1 MGLFTPFIIPYAFSG
16 LGMTEAIVGLA
27 LAAKVL
33 SNSLSNLLWSRLS
46 AVRGNRYLLL
56 VAGSLEVLAL
66 LLVLSLPLLPRAA
79 LGSVLGLQFD
89 LPLVM
94 LLVVMA
100 AAGAGESGQFTA
112 HMAYLLDL
120 APERTRSV
128 YMATYYLVVL
138 PMCFMPLATATII
151 GAQGRYMVAFALG
164 AVAMAVTMLHAPL
177 PPPRRPAQRSPA
189 GHRGLSGHRLQTRAA
204 GEVTTAAAPK
214 SRPPNCRVLP
224 ERERPAPVSSP
235 LAALP
240 HAPTHKRRPPDN
252 GCRAVART

>member
-1 MGLFTPFIIPYAFSG
+1 
-16 LGMTEAIVGLA
+16 
-27 LAAKVL
+27 
-33 SNSLSNLLWSRLS
+33 
-46 AVRGNRYLLL
+46 
-56 VAGSLEVLAL
+56 
-66 LLVLSLPLLPRAA
+66 VLSLPLLPRAA

-164 AVAMAVTMLHAPL
+164 AVAMAVTMLL
-177 PPPRRPAQRSPA
+177 YRRLADLRNGPQPA
-189 GHRGLSGHRLQTRAA
+189 
-204 GEVTTAAAPK
+204 TAASAVTA
-214 SRPPNCRVLP
+214 SRLEPP
-224 ERERPAPVSSP
+224 A
-235 LAALP
+235 
-240 HAPTHKRRPPDN
+240 K
-252 GCRAVART
+252 